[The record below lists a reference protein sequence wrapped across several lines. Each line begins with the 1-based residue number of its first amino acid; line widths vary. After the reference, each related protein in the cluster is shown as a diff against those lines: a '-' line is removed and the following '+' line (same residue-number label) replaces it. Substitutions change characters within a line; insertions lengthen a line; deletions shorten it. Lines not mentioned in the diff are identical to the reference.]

1 MKRVSSGTV
10 TSRRSIATVTAAALT
25 WFVAPMPVLALNA
38 YITNSGN
45 NTVSVIDTATDTVV
59 TTINV
64 GANPNGVAVTP
75 DGSRV
80 YVTNQG
86 GDSVSVIDTATNMVI
101 GTIDGVGPFPFGVA
115 VTPDGSKVYITN
127 DGDTV
132 SVIDT
137 TTNMV
142 KTITVGQAPAGVV
155 VTPDG
160 SKVYVAN
167 QFGNTVS
174 VISTGSDTVLT
185 TISDCSFDQPVGV
198 AVAPDGSKVYVA
210 NGLRGDSSVIVIATA
225 IDQVSSTIPLPGGRG
240 PFGIA
245 VTPDGSKVLAYIT
258 DQVHS
263 NSVFVVDT
271 TTNTVVLP
279 AIPVGSNPFGI
290 AVTPDGT
297 KVYVANNSD
306 RPGDVS
312 VIATAT
318 NTVSTTIGV
327 GSSPAAFGQFIQ
339 PLILTGKPGSANC
352 HDESAAALALQL
364 GGLAHAADTLGFA
377 SVKAL
382 QDTIKAFCAPVTN

>member
-1 MKRVSSGTV
+1 LVPLDQHDARHEGF
-10 TSRRSIATVTAAALT
+10 AL
-25 WFVAPMPVLALNA
+25 FAHLALDA
-38 YITNSGN
+38 PARADAEIAEFTDLIGGVPALHHAVELFRTLVERVAAELLSDGTNG
-45 NTVSVIDTATDTVV
+45 VSVIDAATNSVTAT
-59 TTINV
+59 IPFS
-64 GANPNGVAVTP
+64 GAGPGVAVSPDGTKVYVVTFSSNSEPAVSVIATKSNMVIATIPLGIGAQPQGLAVSP

-80 YVTNQG
+80 YVANQG
-86 GDSVSVIDTATNMVI
+86 SNTVSVIATATDMVTA
-101 GTIDGVGPFPFGVA
+101 TIPVGVNPLGVA
-115 VTPDGSKVYITN
+115 VTPDS
-127 DGDTV
+127 
-132 SVIDT
+132 
-137 TTNMV
+137 
-142 KTITVGQAPAGVV
+142 
-155 VTPDG
+155 

-167 QFGNTVS
+167 FGSGTISAGTVS
-174 VISTGSDTVLT
+174 VIDAATNMVTA
-185 TISDCSFDQPVGV
+185 TI
-198 AVAPDGSKVYVA
+198 PDGGVNPY
-210 NGLRGDSSVIVIATA
+210 GL
-225 IDQVSSTIPLPGGRG
+225 
-240 PFGIA
+240 
-245 VTPDGSKVLAYIT
+245 
-258 DQVHS
+258 
-263 NSVFVVDT
+263 
-271 TTNTVVLP
+271 
-279 AIPVGSNPFGI
+279 